1 MNARARGFTLAEL
14 AVALTVLSL
23 IAGILVAP
31 VAARIEASQRHA
43 ADAMLDDIIDALVG
57 FALLHGRLPCPSIE
71 AHPAHPA
78 YGLEQ
83 GPPCVFSTPG
93 YLPWRTLALPVHDPW
108 GRARPSAAA
117 PWDGHWRYRPD
128 KRFAENVITLATQPA
143 SHIQLHDHDGNPLTT
158 SGAHAIA
165 VVYSTGPN
173 RRDDGLNAVWNPAAP
188 VFETGEATATFDD
201 RLRWIGHPF
210 LIARLARGGR
220 L

>member
-1 MNARARGFTLAEL
+1 MNIRARGFTLAEL
-14 AVALTVLSL
+14 AIALTVLSL
-23 IAGILVAP
+23 IIGILAAP

-71 AHPAHPA
+71 VNPAGSG

-83 GPPCVFSTPG
+83 GPPCAFATPG
-93 YLPWRTLALPVHDPW
+93 YLPWRTLGLPVHDPW
-108 GRARPSAAA
+108 GRPRASAAA

-128 KRFAENVITLATQPA
+128 RRFAEGVITLATQPVN
-143 SHIQLHDHDGNPLTT
+143 HIQIRDHDGNPLTT
-158 SGAHAIA
+158 ADSRAIA

-173 RRDDGLNAVWNPAAP
+173 LLDDGLNAAWSPAAP
-188 VFETGEATATFDD
+188 VFETGEATAAFDD

-210 LIARLARGGR
+210 LIARLAQGGR